1 MFCVL
6 FIPQSNIISIQ
17 QYQNLFMNIQNNDS
31 GIQIDN
37 LKYQNINSIIERL
50 KNNCIYLVN
59 QNENNSNIQLYFYS
73 ILTNNQTIFTGI
85 MFNPNQPNSCN
96 VMCKSENNFLIQYS
110 LHAIKF
116 LLTTDY

>member
-1 MFCVL
+1 
-6 FIPQSNIISIQ
+6 
-17 QYQNLFMNIQNNDS
+17 
-31 GIQIDN
+31 
-37 LKYQNINSIIERL
+37 
-50 KNNCIYLVN
+50 
-59 QNENNSNIQLYFYS
+59 
-73 ILTNNQTIFTGI
+73 